1 MRLPQTIRLDA
12 SDAHVFDSA
21 AEPGEWAVTGT
32 FAFVDADPAT
42 MSGRERQAFRS
53 GWLGTTSFGWA
64 TLVRVREA
72 ADTDAEQAAAKLA
85 AHLMDL
91 YGAPDREAAAGA
103 ARAEVADAAAAASDH
118 PVGTLLAIQREA
130 STDGITERIVVVRP
144 PADGMAAPIRVWTLD
159 EEG

>member
-1 MRLPQTIRLDA
+1 MRLPQTIRLDV

-42 MSGRERQAFRS
+42 MSGRERQGFRS
-53 GWLGTTSFGWA
+53 GWLGTTSFGRA

-72 ADTDAEQAAAKLA
+72 ADADAEQAAAMLA
-85 AHLMDL
+85 DHLLDR
-91 YGAPDREAAAGA
+91 YGAPDREAAMQA

-118 PVGTLLAIQREA
+118 PNGTILAIQREA
-130 STDGITERIVVVRP
+130 SADGVTERIMVVRP
-144 PADGMAAPIRVWTLD
+144 PADGMAAPIRVWTVD
-159 EEG
+159 EGG